1 MQRASQGLRG
11 LSCRWQAAIEAT
23 NDPELKR
30 HIAGQVV
37 YLTKLADRLE
47 ASETSA
53 GEVRNEPP
61 ECRDGRRTVVL
72 VLEDDDICRDT
83 ARNTLRAAGFDV
95 ICASSFDEAVVSVED
110 GAKIDIALVDV
121 KMPPGTPHGISFAR
135 MAQTRLPSL
144 KVIFMSA
151 YSRSEDLRLI
161 DEDEVFLCKPFAP
174 RQLLDVVTRAAA

>member
-1 MQRASQGLRG
+1 MRQTSQGLRG
-11 LSCRWQAAIEAT
+11 LSCRWQAAIAT
-23 NDPELKR
+23 TTDPELKR
-30 HIAGQVV
+30 HFAGHVV

-47 ASETSA
+47 ASEASA
-53 GEVRNEPP
+53 GEDRNEPP
-61 ECRDGRRTVVL
+61 ERRDDRRTVVL

-83 ARNTLRAAGFDV
+83 ARNTLRAAGFEV
-95 ICASSFDEAVVSVED
+95 ICASSFNEAVLSVED

-151 YSRSEDLRLI
+151 YSKSEDLRLI
-161 DEDEVFLCKPFAP
+161 AEDEVFLCKPFAP
-174 RQLLDVVTRAAA
+174 HQLLDVVTRAAA